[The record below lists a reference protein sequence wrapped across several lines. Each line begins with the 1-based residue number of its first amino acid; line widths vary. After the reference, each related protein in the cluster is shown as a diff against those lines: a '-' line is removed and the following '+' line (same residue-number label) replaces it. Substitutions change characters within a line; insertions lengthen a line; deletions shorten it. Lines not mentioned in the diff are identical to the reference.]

1 MRDNC
6 VDKNFYHRPYKC
18 GVLPHLAQPS
28 FATPPPL
35 FILQPLKLATS
46 NLLYNLCF
54 GE

>member
-35 FILQPLKLATS
+35 FISAAIEAS
-46 NLLYNLCF
+46 NLKFVTQLVF